1 MGPALP
7 ISILLLRRKIIIIK
21 SLKPCHF
28 RHTILIREMTKDSE
42 ETLARI
48 EASLTAADWEKLDF
62 NVRRARR
69 KKYISQCTLAF
80 DYR

>member
-1 MGPALP
+1 
-7 ISILLLRRKIIIIK
+7 
-21 SLKPCHF
+21 
-28 RHTILIREMTKDSE
+28 MTKDSE